1 MKWRRRPKSGTS
13 ADGAEPEPSPTH
25 GTGPA
30 GEDPDA
36 DVKQRVGALFSEAQE
51 RMLEGLSPQAV
62 PLQQEARRLMHLLVD
77 RNPDDLEARRM
88 LGSLLYGLGS
98 TLAAAHQPDQA
109 LAVLTECAGVYE
121 ALAGAGE
128 SGMAPLLADVHAR
141 KAQALTRLGHG
152 MSAVVESDQAVMAYL
167 DLGADSGDSPLN
179 LDLARVLSMH
189 AGVLYE
195 YGDRDL
201 AVCAADWAVR
211 YYFAKAGTVN
221 GGPPAE
227 AFTHG
232 RYLRQAAAVA
242 ARVHTQQGRAE
253 IALAVGATEVH
264 SARVMALPDGPDDR
278 ANLAS
283 ALTRHGLNLRVAGRT
298 AEGNDLVR
306 EARGIDPAVEA
317 DATREWQELTGRSAG
332 PGRLHTSY
340 SAAIAAAVRL
350 LGENEVPSVL
360 RDLAFDPAAGA
371 TTVTSSLRCPP
382 QSAPG
387 LATLLALVA
396 VRLLDDPDPSATRAA
411 GLLGRE
417 AHCLFASASQDRE
430 AEAMHQRFREF
441 GGSWARLLLALIPT
455 FAASPG
461 AAALAEDLT
470 GWLGGVALQLQPF
483 TFVDEPTRRLVEQ
496 CTALIERQGS

>member
-25 GTGPA
+25 GTGPV

-36 DVKQRVGALFSEAQE
+36 DVKQRVGALFSEAQIL
-51 RMLEGLSPQAV
+51 MFEGLPAEAV
-62 PLQQEARRLMHLLVD
+62 PLQQQARRLSYLLLS
-77 RNPDDLEARRM
+77 RNPDDRESRRM

-98 TLAAAHQPDQA
+98 TLARSDRPDQA
-109 LAVLTECAGVYE
+109 LDVLTECAGVYE
-121 ALAGAGE
+121 ALAAAGE
-128 SGMAPLLADVHAR
+128 SGMTPLLADVHAR
-141 KAQALTRLGHG
+141 RAQALTGPGHG
-152 MSAVVESDQAVMAYL
+152 ASAVVESDRAVMTYL
-167 DLGADSGDSPLN
+167 DLGADAGDSPLH
-179 LDLARVLSMH
+179 LDLARVLSLH
-189 AGVLYE
+189 AVVLYE

-211 YYFAKAGTVN
+211 YYLAKAETVHDAQ
-221 GGPPAE
+221 PAE
-227 AFTHG
+227 FFLHV
-232 RYLRQAAAVA
+232 RYLRQAARVA
-242 ARVHTQQGRAE
+242 ARVHTEQGRAE
-253 IALAVGATEVH
+253 IALAAGATEVH
-264 SARVMALPDGPDDR
+264 SARLASLPDGPGER
-278 ANLAS
+278 ADLA
-283 ALTRHGLNLRVAGRT
+283 ATLTRHGLNLRVAGRT

-340 SAAIAAAVRL
+340 SAAIAAAARL
-350 LGENEVPSVL
+350 LGEDEVPSVL

-396 VRLLDDPDPSATRAA
+396 VRLLDVPDPSATRAA

-417 AHCLFASASQDRE
+417 AHQLFASASQDRE

-483 TFVDEPTRRLVEQ
+483 TLVDEPTRRLVEQ

>member
-1 MKWRRRPKSGTS
+1 MRWRRRPKSGTS
-13 ADGAEPEPSPTH
+13 ADGAEPEPSPTP
-25 GTGPA
+25 GAGPA

-36 DVKQRVGALFSEAQE
+36 ARRQRVGALFSEAQE

-62 PLQQEARRLMHLLVD
+62 PLQQEARRLMYLLID

-128 SGMAPLLADVHAR
+128 SDMAPLLADVHAR

-152 MSAVVESDQAVMAYL
+152 VSAVVESDQAVMAYL

-179 LDLARVLSMH
+179 LDLARVLSLH

-242 ARVHTQQGRAE
+242 ARVHTEQGRAE
-253 IALAVGATEVH
+253 IALAIGATEVH

-278 ANLAS
+278 ADLAS

-306 EARGIDPAVEA
+306 EARGIDPTVEA

-332 PGRLHTSY
+332 PGRPHTSY
-340 SAAIAAAVRL
+340 SAAIAAAARA
-350 LGENEVPSVL
+350 LGEDEVPSVL

-371 TTVTSSLRCPP
+371 TTVTPSLRCAP
-382 QSAPG
+382 QTAPA

-417 AHCLFASASQDRE
+417 AHCLFASASQGRVTT
-430 AEAMHQRFREF
+430 MRLQFREF

-455 FAASPG
+455 FAAGPG
-461 AAALAEDLT
+461 ASALAEDLT
-470 GWLGGVALQLQPF
+470 GWLGGVALRLQPF
-483 TFVDEPTRRLVEQ
+483 TLVDEPTRRLVEQ
-496 CTALIERQGS
+496 CTALIERQNS